1 MISPVAAMTTVRYEA
16 TYQWAGLTQLN
27 AASGVVPNE
36 PPMIS
41 IVTTGKTKTK
51 ITVSGSRV
59 ISISS
64 VRTRRPA
71 AVVIGA
77 VVRRGGRSSE
87 WPSRTRALVRL
98 RLLVPV
104 QQAEQRILQ
113 GRHPH
118 GQVSGDVAGRRQRR
132 TDIGDRGRE
141 RR

>member
-36 PPMIS
+36 PPMMS

-59 ISISS
+59 IRISS

-77 VVRRGGRSSE
+77 LLPHRGLRGPRRARDGRANQARPGPGPAPRPGPAGRAAHPPGSASARPGQRRRG
-87 WPSRTRALVRL
+87 RTTPA
-98 RLLVPV
+98 PH
-104 QQAEQRILQ
+104 
-113 GRHPH
+113 RH
-118 GQVSGDVAGRRQRR
+118 
-132 TDIGDRGRE
+132 
-141 RR
+141 